1 MKKSLSSR
9 MLGATLAVSLGFS
22 TLTSL
27 AIAAESN
34 TEQPSALPSVGSLTI
49 KNKVTFEMK
58 NIQMLPE
65 QGSNTVAFTIAF
77 KNEGKSDVLL
87 FDYILKLKDKSG
99 NEFQTRIKPQDKT
112 ISKVSANSSQ
122 MITYYAQV
130 NSTTQLSDLVLQIS
144 QWDFSVSGFESKV
157 GEIAVPDTYQEAIP
171 SGDNVLLTLG
181 GVPMNMK
188 VSRSFNSE
196 SGKNY
201 SPTVTL
207 NLENAGNRSL
217 TTPEY
222 QFSIMTSDGYIFPF
236 DSKKEPVALRP
247 KESVEWRLTGK
258 IPTTVS
264 ATGWKLIVTEKL
276 GESTV
281 TTPVGVFQIT
291 ESTEQTENAE
301 GGFSF
306 NTKDGMYAAKLNG
319 IYRAPWE
326 DNDVLSADITLFNKE
341 DELLPMPSLSGYLL
355 LDNKVKVDVSV
366 VQSSQSAGISPSGA
380 VKVHAAGVI
389 PYDHVFTSV
398 KLVLQEKESTTGKT
412 DTPAKVIDLLEFPAQ
427 TKLQPLAYYG
437 VNDYYSVS
445 EPGRSLKYQVVGIN
459 RYEGMAGDIA
469 AIQLEIE
476 NLSKRPVNLSN
487 IIASIGLGDGSATF
501 PGKIAA
507 VKNKVSP
514 EGKAMLEIWSS
525 LPKGFSTSSLHIII
539 GDAISG
545 GKLAEGDAKADAYIS
560 PVAFWAPAETAP
572 NKNLTSKINIYPYT
586 FQIRNLDTASESD
599 SFSMQFD
606 YEIAKSKLVET
617 NLEGHNLVMSIVD
630 SNGYKLFENA
640 YKMSEFET
648 GTSGGSSG
656 ENALRIGKNK
666 FKANITKPDAG
677 SKLAARTRTAKLY
690 IYDEFQGQRR
700 LLAEQAIT
708 LYSKI
713 GTDE

>member
-1 MKKSLSSR
+1 

-27 AIAAESN
+27 AIAAESS
-34 TEQPSALPSVGSLTI
+34 TDQAPPVLPSVGLLSI

-77 KNEGKSDVLL
+77 KNEGKSDLLL

-112 ISKVSANSSQ
+112 ITKVSAGSSQ

-157 GEIAVPDTYQEAIP
+157 GEIAVPDTYRDAIP
-171 SGDNVLLTLG
+171 SGENVLLTLG

-196 SGKNY
+196 SAKNY
-201 SPTVTL
+201 APTVTL

-258 IPTTVS
+258 IPTSVS

-276 GESTV
+276 GESNV

-306 NTKDGMYAAKLNG
+306 NTEDGMYAAKLNG

-326 DNDVLSADITLFNKE
+326 DNDVISADLTLFNKE
-341 DELLPMPSLSGYLL
+341 EELLPMPSLGGYFL
-355 LDNKVKVDVSV
+355 LDNKVKIDASF
-366 VQSSQSAGISPSGA
+366 VQTSQSAGITPSGA

-389 PYDHVFTSV
+389 PYNHVFTSV
-398 KLVLQEKESTTGKT
+398 KLVLQEKESAGKP
-412 DTPAKVIDLLEFPAQ
+412 DTPAKVIDLFEFPAQ
-427 TKLQPLAYYG
+427 DKLQPLAFYG
-437 VNDYYSVS
+437 INDFYSVS
-445 EPGRSLKYQVVGIN
+445 EPGRNLKYQVVGIN
-459 RYEGMAGDIA
+459 RYEGMASDIA

-476 NLSKRPVNLSN
+476 NLSKRPVNLSS
-487 IIASIGLGDGSATF
+487 IIASIGLGDGSTF
-501 PGKIAA
+501 PGKIASI
-507 VKNKVSP
+507 KNKVSP
-514 EGKAMLEIWSS
+514 EGKAMLEIWSN

-539 GDAISG
+539 GDAISN

-560 PVAFWAPAETAP
+560 PVAFWTPAETAP
-572 NKNLTSKINIYPYT
+572 NKGLSSKINIYPYT

-599 SFSMQFD
+599 SFSMKFD

-630 SNGYKLFENA
+630 TNGYKLFEHA
-640 YKMSEFET
+640 YKMSEFES
-648 GTSGGSSG
+648 GTSGSSVG

-666 FKANITKPDAG
+666 FKTDITKPDAG

-708 LYSKI
+708 LYSNI